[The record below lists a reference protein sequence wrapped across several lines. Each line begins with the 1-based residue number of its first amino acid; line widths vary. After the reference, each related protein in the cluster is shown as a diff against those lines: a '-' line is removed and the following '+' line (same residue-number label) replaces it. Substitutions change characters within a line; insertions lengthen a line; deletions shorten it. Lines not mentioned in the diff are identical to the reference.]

1 MSAHWPR
8 ASEGAVG
15 VTLLRVREGV
25 VFHFIIPGLHME
37 RGWTIPGEM
46 SKHTYDDSV
55 PKHISIRPVGVGV
68 GITVCIKAAL
78 RLPRVLFNKTTCIH
92 MKPNSK

>member
-1 MSAHWPR
+1 MSTNWAG

-25 VFHFIIPGLHME
+25 VFHFIIPGLYME

-46 SKHTYDDSV
+46 SKRTVDDNV
-55 PKHISIRPVGVGV
+55 PEKRF
-68 GITVCIKAAL
+68 CI
-78 RLPRVLFNKTTCIH
+78 VL
-92 MKPNSK
+92 